1 MKETIGNRI
10 RKLRE
15 SILTGK
21 KISQKEFAKTIGI
34 DQTSLSRIEKGVNNP
49 SPQTILLIELIYG
62 VGKEWLQTGEG
73 DIFKNGP
80 NSEKILKFRRKDDVI
95 KDERYRIASEILKD
109 IFVAEDEGVIGA
121 IYSNLLQFK
130 RIPSK
135 KEAPKKKAT
144 PGKSSGDHG
153 NPLPV
158 PTYKKGK

>member
-1 MKETIGNRI
+1 MKETIGNII

-21 KISQKEFAKTIGI
+21 KISQKEFAKKIGI

-49 SPQTILLIELIYG
+49 STQTILLIELIYG
-62 VGKEWLQTGEG
+62 VRKEWLQTGEG
-73 DIFKNGP
+73 DIFKEKP

-109 IFVAEDEGVIGA
+109 IFMAKDEGVIGA
-121 IYSNLLQFK
+121 IYANLMQFK
-130 RIPSK
+130 RIPSE

-144 PGKSSGDHG
+144 PGKSFGAPGSRQG
-153 NPLPV
+153 NPK
-158 PTYKKGK
+158 T